1 MKGNFVLILLV
12 AVVTSGCA
20 YSMVQQHEREKADI
34 STLRTMLKASD
45 PGDRAFAA
53 YSLGRLRDED
63 SVQAL
68 TDALRDPSPDVRW
81 AAADGLAMLG
91 DTAIHALAYLRTIA
105 GTDKNEAVRQAAAGA
120 VKRIT
125 Q

>member
-1 MKGNFVLILLV
+1 MKGTFVLILLV

-20 YSMVQQHEREKADI
+20 YRLIAEHERGKADI

-45 PGDRAFAA
+45 PGDRAYAA
-53 YSLGRLRDED
+53 YSLGRKLDKD

-81 AAADGLAMLG
+81 AAADGLAILG
-91 DTAIHALAYLRTIA
+91 EAAKPALASLRTIA
-105 GTDKNEAVRQAAAGA
+105 GTDESEGVRQAAAEA
-120 VKRIT
+120 VMRID